1 MSDKYPGLELVK
13 NEDKKRFEM
22 EVENHIAFVEYIL
35 TNDNVMF
42 LTHTEVPKALEGKG
56 VGGSIVEKALS
67 YIKENEHTLAP
78 LCPFVASYLRKHP
91 EWKVLLAKG
100 YNVD

>member
-1 MSDKYPGLELVK
+1 MSDKYLDLNLVK

-22 EVENHIAFVEYIL
+22 VVENHTAFVEYIL

-42 LTHTEVPKALEGKG
+42 LTHTEVPKSLEGKG
-56 VGGSIVEKALS
+56 VGGSIVKKALD
-67 YIKENEHTLAP
+67 YIKENNHTLAP
-78 LCPFVASYLRKHP
+78 LCPFVASYVRKHP
-91 EWKVLLAKG
+91 EYKALLAKG

>member
-1 MSDKYPGLELVK
+1 MSDKYSDLNK
-13 NEDKKRFEM
+13 NKNDDKKRFEL
-22 EVENHIAFVEYIL
+22 VVDNHTAFVEYIL

-42 LTHTEVPKALEGKG
+42 LTHTEVPKSLEGKG
-56 VGGSIVEKALS
+56 VGGSIVEKALE
-67 YIKENEHTLAP
+67 YIKEKKHTLAP

-91 EWKVLLAKG
+91 EYKALLAKG

>member
-1 MSDKYPGLELVK
+1 MSDKYSEIELIK
-13 NEDKKRFEM
+13 NEDKKRFEL
-22 EVENHIAFVEYIL
+22 VVDNHTAFVEYIL

-42 LTHTEVPKALEGKG
+42 LTHTEVPKSLEGKG
-56 VGGSIVEKALS
+56 VGGSIVEKALE
-67 YIKENEHTLAP
+67 YIKEKNHTLAP

-91 EWKVLLAKG
+91 EYKALLAKG

>member
-1 MSDKYPGLELVK
+1 MSDKYSEIELVK

-22 EVENHIAFVEYIL
+22 VVDNHTAFVEYIL

-42 LTHTEVPKALEGKG
+42 LTHTEVPKSLGGKG
-56 VGGSIVEKALS
+56 VGGSIVEKSLN
-67 YIKENEHTLAP
+67 YIKEKEYTLAP
-78 LCPFVASYLRKHP
+78 LCPFVASYLRKHL
-91 EWKVLLAKG
+91 EWKTLLAKG

>member
-1 MSDKYPGLELVK
+1 MSDKYSDIELTK

-22 EVENHIAFVEYIL
+22 VVDNHTAFVEYIL

-42 LTHTEVPKALEGKG
+42 LTHTEVPKSLGGKG
-56 VGGSIVEKALS
+56 VGGSIVEKSLN
-67 YIKENEHTLAP
+67 YIKEKEYTLAP

-91 EWKVLLAKG
+91 EYKTLLAKG

>member
-1 MSDKYPGLELVK
+1 MSDKYTDLELVK

-22 EVENHIAFVEYIL
+22 KVDNHTAFVEYIL
-35 TNDNVMF
+35 TKDNVMF
-42 LTHTEVPKALEGKG
+42 LTHTEVPATLEGKG
-56 VGGSIVEKALS
+56 VGGSIVAKALN
-67 YIKENEHTLAP
+67 YIKENGHTLAP

-91 EWKVLLAKG
+91 EWKTLLAKG